1 MFVLTRAVEMSK
13 GQKSIQFLIVYGR
26 ENFLSHCRKNTDRKF
41 WERKPEDITW
51 LRVKVTKFW
60 SLAIKLT

>member
-13 GQKSIQFLIVYGR
+13 GQKLYNSLLFMDVRIFPRTGGR
-26 ENFLSHCRKNTDRKF
+26 AQPGSVENGNMWILL
-41 WERKPEDITW
+41 

-60 SLAIKLT
+60 VLAV